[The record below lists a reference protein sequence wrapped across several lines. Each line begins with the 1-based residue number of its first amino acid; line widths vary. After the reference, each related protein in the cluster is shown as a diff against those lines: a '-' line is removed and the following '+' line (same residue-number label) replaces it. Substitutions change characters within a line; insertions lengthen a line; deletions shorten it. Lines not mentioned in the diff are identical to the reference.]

1 VDAAKFIINRW
12 EERGYATE
20 FANFIVGEEGI
31 KWLAKPSLFHNISA
45 RGFTK
50 FEADLIGILILA

>member
-31 KWLAKPSLFHNISA
+31 KWLAKPSLHFIISQP
-45 RGFTK
+45 GSFTK
-50 FEADLIGILILA
+50 G